1 MRSNIV
7 MTLESASKIFRTFLR
22 APLRS
27 GSLLFKSMCTVK
39 PVLRQLRLSGYIFV
53 FQLPIPFVRTLGDGA
68 DHFFLKSIHRLAA
81 GATGEYTLRD
91 AQESMA
97 STIGPGE
104 NELRTETETREE
116 YSESVCKRQRRGNF
130 VDLTSYYRHGAA
142 LGTWHKSLE
151 TISSLH
157 AICPYEP
164 RRTSSGTGV
173 FDASPGTLKANATVV
188 WGMKDPALDSHLM
201 LEGIADYLVR
211 GSQVVT
217 LPRAGHFT
225 PVEVEARTA
234 IEETIKWS
242 VAGEKT
248 NLEADVSAVYP
259 GASVTARK

>member
-1 MRSNIV
+1 MR
-7 MTLESASKIFRTFLR
+7 LESASKIFRALLR
-22 APLRS
+22 APLKS
-27 GSLLFKSMCTVK
+27 GSLLFKSICTLN

-53 FQLPIPFVRTLGDGA
+53 FQLPIPFVRSLGKGA
-68 DHFFLKSIHRLAA
+68 NHFFLRSIHRLAA
-81 GATGEYTLRD
+81 GATGEYTLKD

-104 NELRTETETREE
+104 NELRTETDIREE
-116 YSESVCKRQRRGNF
+116 YPEAVCNRQRKGNF
-130 VDLTSYYRHGAA
+130 VDITSYYRHGAA

-173 FDASPGTLKANATVV
+173 FDASPGTLKANATVI
-188 WGMKDPALDSHLM
+188 WAMKDPALDPQLM
-201 LEGIADYLVR
+201 LEGIADYLVS
-211 GSQVVT
+211 GSQVIT

-234 IEETIKWS
+234 LEETIKWS
-242 VAGEKT
+242 VAGEKSD
-248 NLEADVSAVYP
+248 LEADISAVYP
-259 GASVTARK
+259 GASVMVRK